1 MAPAR
6 TELRAR
12 ATLVHSRDGSPI
24 RAPAFKT
31 PVRSAGDAGHM
42 RFDTKIAIAVR
53 SDLAVWQKLN
63 VTAFLASG
71 IAAGIDEVAGKPY
84 EDGSGNRYLEM
95 FRQPVLVYMG
105 SGEALAA
112 VRERA
117 VTRGMA
123 AAVYTEEMF
132 TTGDDDA
139 NRAVVQAV
147 AAEDLVLVGIAVYGP
162 RNAVDKVCRCL
173 TLHP

>member
-1 MAPAR
+1 
-6 TELRAR
+6 
-12 ATLVHSRDGSPI
+12 
-24 RAPAFKT
+24 
-31 PVRSAGDAGHM
+31 M

-71 IAAGIDEVAGKPY
+71 IAAGVDEVAGKPY

-95 FRQPVLVYMG
+95 FRQPVLVYTG
-105 SGEALAA
+105 TAEALAA

-117 VTRGMA
+117 VARGMA
-123 AAVYTEEMF
+123 AAVYTEQMF
-132 TTGDDDA
+132 STGDDDA

-147 AAEDLVLVGIAVYGP
+147 AAQDLVLVGIAVYGP
-162 RNAVDKVCRCL
+162 RNAVDKICRGL

>member
-1 MAPAR
+1 
-6 TELRAR
+6 
-12 ATLVHSRDGSPI
+12 
-24 RAPAFKT
+24 
-31 PVRSAGDAGHM
+31 M
-42 RFDTKIAIAVR
+42 RFDTKIAIVVR

-95 FRQPVLVYMG
+95 FRQPVLVYAG
-105 SGEALAA
+105 SGEELGA

-117 VTRGMA
+117 ISRGMA

-132 TTGDDDA
+132 STGDDDT
-139 NRAVVQAV
+139 NRAVVRYFLAAHQPGV
-147 AAEDLVLVGIAVYGP
+147 ARDPLSDQLHYYVLSRTDHLSAHTSWG
-162 RNAVDKVCRCL
+162 NNL
-173 TLHP
+173 TLRGARR